1 MSMRLR
7 SIFWGSLRRIP
18 RVYEAMARA
27 KVHSRVEL
35 RATAK
40 SLAREIWV
48 PMDVLA
54 GARQASHPTAKWTC
68 RSGQAC
74 LTQSKRGS
82 IQLYFRLMLTLR
94 VPPVDLMGFS
104 SGMTMIASMRV
115 LLLVLLMAC
124 SSGLGVDGAGVDVS
138 VPNSEPFAKTAKLE
152 VIATGFGLAEGPVWY
167 QNQLLVSDIPANT
180 VFAFSST
187 NQTVFQRTVF
197 QKPSGNANG
206 HRLDA
211 QGRLLQ
217 AEHGRQVTRL
227 ESDGTRTVLASK
239 FDGKRLNSPNDLV
252 VHGNG
257 SIYFSDPTWGL
268 GDPSQSELGFT
279 GIYRITNGTVTL
291 LNKTLEQPNGL
302 AFSRDQKTLYVSDAT
317 NTIRAFPVLANGDLG
332 APRDFAKGNDGLVL
346 DAQGRV
352 WAANGGVSVYGSDG
366 KLISSIARPGSKDVT
381 NLAFG
386 GADGKTLFVTTF
398 DAVYKLQTQTTA
410 N

>member
-1 MSMRLR
+1 
-7 SIFWGSLRRIP
+7 
-18 RVYEAMARA
+18 
-27 KVHSRVEL
+27 
-35 RATAK
+35 
-40 SLAREIWV
+40 
-48 PMDVLA
+48 
-54 GARQASHPTAKWTC
+54 
-68 RSGQAC
+68 
-74 LTQSKRGS
+74 
-82 IQLYFRLMLTLR
+82 
-94 VPPVDLMGFS
+94 
-104 SGMTMIASMRV
+104 MIADMRI

-124 SSGLGVDGAGVDVS
+124 SSTLGVDVAGVDMAA
-138 VPNSEPFAKTAKLE
+138 PNSEPFAKNAKLE
-152 VIATGFGLAEGPVWY
+152 VVATGFGLAEGPVWY

-187 NQTVFQRTVF
+187 NQRTVF
-197 QKPSGNANG
+197 QKPSNNANG

-217 AEHGRQVTRL
+217 AELRQVTRL
-227 ESDGTRTVLASK
+227 ESDGSRTVLAGK

-352 WAANGGVSVYGSDG
+352 WAANGGLSVYGSDG
-366 KLISSIARPGSKDVT
+366 KLISSIPKPGSKDVT

-398 DAVYKLQTQTTA
+398 DGVYKLQTQTTA

>member
-1 MSMRLR
+1 
-7 SIFWGSLRRIP
+7 
-18 RVYEAMARA
+18 
-27 KVHSRVEL
+27 
-35 RATAK
+35 
-40 SLAREIWV
+40 
-48 PMDVLA
+48 
-54 GARQASHPTAKWTC
+54 
-68 RSGQAC
+68 
-74 LTQSKRGS
+74 
-82 IQLYFRLMLTLR
+82 
-94 VPPVDLMGFS
+94 
-104 SGMTMIASMRV
+104 MIAGMRV
-115 LLLVLLMAC
+115 IPLLLLMAC
-124 SSGLGVDGAGVDVS
+124 SSSLGLDMGLDMAAL
-138 VPNSEPFAKTAKLE
+138 NSEPFAKNAKLE

-187 NQTVFQRTVF
+187 NQRSVFQRTVF
-197 QKPSGNANG
+197 QKPSNNANG

-217 AEHGRQVTRL
+217 AEHGRQITRL
-227 ESDGTRTVLASK
+227 EPNGTRTVLASK
-239 FDGKRLNSPNDLV
+239 VDGKRLNSPNDLI

-268 GDPSQSELGFT
+268 SDPSQSELGFT
-279 GIYRITNGTVTL
+279 GIYKISNGTVVL

-302 AFSRDQKTLYVSDAT
+302 AFSRDEKTLYVSDVT

-332 APRDFAKGNDGLVL
+332 SPRDFAKGNDGLVL

-352 WAANGGVSVYGSDG
+352 WAANGGVSVYGTDG
-366 KLISSIARPGSKDVT
+366 KLISSIPKPGSKDVT

-398 DAVYKLQTQTTA
+398 DGVYKLQTQTTA

>member
-1 MSMRLR
+1 
-7 SIFWGSLRRIP
+7 
-18 RVYEAMARA
+18 
-27 KVHSRVEL
+27 
-35 RATAK
+35 
-40 SLAREIWV
+40 
-48 PMDVLA
+48 
-54 GARQASHPTAKWTC
+54 
-68 RSGQAC
+68 
-74 LTQSKRGS
+74 
-82 IQLYFRLMLTLR
+82 
-94 VPPVDLMGFS
+94 
-104 SGMTMIASMRV
+104 MIADMRI

-124 SSGLGVDGAGVDVS
+124 SSTLGVDVAGVDVAG
-138 VPNSEPFAKTAKLE
+138 VDMAAPNSEPFAKNAKLE
-152 VIATGFGLAEGPVWY
+152 VVATGFGLAEGPVWY

-187 NQTVFQRTVF
+187 NQRTVF
-197 QKPSGNANG
+197 QKPSNNANG

-217 AEHGRQVTRL
+217 AELRQVTRL
-227 ESDGTRTVLASK
+227 ESDGSRTVLAGK

-279 GIYRITNGTVTL
+279 GIYKITNGTVAL

-317 NTIRAFPVLANGDLG
+317 NTIRAFPVLLNGDLG
-332 APRDFAKGNDGLVL
+332 TPRDFAKGNDGLVL

-366 KLISSIARPGSKDVT
+366 KLISSIPKPGSKDVT

-398 DAVYKLQTQTTA
+398 DGVYKLQTLTTA